1 MTPTAQ
7 LDSMGLVAAL
17 RARVRVRAA
26 LRQPLSMSAQS
37 QAASMR
43 KARVRP
49 K

>member
-17 RARVRVRAA
+17 RVRVRAA
-26 LRQPLSMSAQS
+26 LRQPLSVSAQS

-43 KARVRP
+43 KARMRP